1 VRVDVVDSAG
11 AFDALEKEWDE
22 AALANLDPN
31 VFLTWG
37 WLRTWW
43 RHFGEAAGDARLH
56 LLVVRDD
63 EGIAA
68 LAPLYEATSR
78 VGPLRSTTLRQVGYD
93 AGDYGGIL
101 LVRRPEESVALLLGH
116 LADRLRG
123 DVGSVVLSRLASDSV
138 ALEQL
143 RSGLAG
149 NDRLAAAEVVPPDAV
164 CPFIDVSDGYDL
176 VKPLR
181 KNRVPQRLRRMSER
195 HEVVFTNHSGPTLE
209 QGITWLTEL
218 HERRWADRADEF
230 QGLLA
235 DATSEAFLAD
245 AIRALDAAGWLRL
258 MTVTADGR
266 PIAVRLDFEY
276 AGRIYMLKNAIDPD
290 FNEFGPGHITHA
302 RVLEEGMAR
311 GVTEFDFLRGDHPY
325 KRRWANGERHLVALT
340 LSRPGLA
347 GELARQRSRVT
358 GRLART
364 RSGH

>member
-1 VRVDVVDSAG
+1 MRIDVVDEVEG
-11 AFDALEKEWDE
+11 FDQLQQEWDA
-22 AALANLDPN
+22 AALASLDPN

-43 RHFGEAAGDARLH
+43 RHFGEGSADARLH
-56 LLVVRDD
+56 LVVMRDD
-63 EGIAA
+63 EGIVAA
-68 LAPLYEATSR
+68 APLFKATSR
-78 VGPLRSTTLRQVGYD
+78 VGPLRSTTLRQIGYD

-101 LVRRPEESVALLLGH
+101 LVRRPEEAVELLLAH
-116 LADRLRG
+116 LADELRG
-123 DVGSVVLSRLASDSV
+123 DVGGAVLSRLASDSV
-138 ALEQL
+138 SLDRL

-149 NDRLAAAEVVPPDAV
+149 HDDIVATEVVPPDAV
-164 CPFIDVSDGYDL
+164 CPFIDVSGGYDL

-181 KNRVPQRLRRMSER
+181 KNRVPQRLRRLGER
-195 HEVVFTNHSGPTLE
+195 HEVVFAEHSGPTLE

-218 HERRWADRADEF
+218 HERRWADRAEEF

-235 DATSEAFLAD
+235 DAASEAFLAD

-325 KRRWANGERHLVALT
+325 KRRWANGERHLVALN

-358 GRLART
+358 GRLARS
-364 RSGH
+364 RGR